1 MKNKVEIDGKW
12 YELVPL
18 EEEETD
24 DAPESVTFYY
34 ACDSDCGKFSFSIL
48 LDEEG
53 TIWKDTQSV
62 AYYPNGRKEEFD
74 LWDNPEFLTS
84 LLDPFTKY
92 IHAIDLKREMDS
104 IELKSLLNLLRQVRE
119 KDWI

>member
-18 EEEETD
+18 EEETD
-24 DAPESVTFYY
+24 DTPENVTFYY
-34 ACDSDCGKFSFSIL
+34 GCDSDCGKFSFSVL

-53 TIWKDTQSV
+53 TIWKYTQSV
-62 AYYPNGRKEEFD
+62 AYYPNGRKEELD

-84 LLDPFTKY
+84 LLDPFTKN
-92 IHAIDLKREMDS
+92 IDVIDLKRDLKNS
-104 IELKSLLNLLRQVRE
+104 ELKSLLNLLRQVRE